1 MKQPIAWSAR
11 WPRQL
16 LIAVNGV
23 TIVCLLSVAVVYV
36 YARYRLNQ
44 IKVIHN
50 LPLSTTPS
58 GGGSTSDGLSPMNI
72 LLVGDNT
79 REGLDPSEAAKFGTP
94 TEAGG
99 SHSDVTMILHL
110 DPKSNGVSLLSI
122 PRDLFVPLPPNNIAG
137 KVGKIDSALNG
148 TNYHNSDGA
157 AQLIMAIENDLGI
170 PINHYVQINFDGFQR
185 TVDALGGINMYFPT
199 QLYDIDAA
207 LHTSRIGCVHLNG
220 TTALAVVRSRHLQYY
235 TPGSNLNAPYSWP
248 REQQSDLARIRRD
261 HTFLRVLATTVI
273 NEGLTT
279 DLVKLNDILGALI
292 SQVKID
298 PGLKSDLVP
307 LVRHFRGAN
316 VDAIPEMTLP
326 ITVYPDNGQYFYSGN
341 GYGQVD
347 FPVEPLDHQLI
358 AQWQGSPIATAD
370 LSSFSVNVSSITDT
384 PRQAT
389 TVASALTAAGFN
401 VNNAGQ
407 GQNPALVV
415 ETMIRYHPSANGL
428 AQAETVLQA
437 LSGAVMMQ
445 ADSTLPEGIVGLDV
459 GSAVAV
465 TGPQSATAPG
475 TGSVG
480 APSTA
485 VPTTSGKTGST
496 STTATT
502 VAGGSSGS
510 ASTATAV
517 PTVGHQPPS
526 SSVDQPAP
534 WDPVACT
541 PGQPVIGG

>member
-1 MKQPIAWSAR
+1 MSQPIAWSPR
-11 WPRQL
+11 WPRRL
-16 LIAVNGV
+16 LIAVNAV
-23 TIVCLLSVAVVYV
+23 TVLCLLSVAVVYG
-36 YARYRLNQ
+36 YARYRLGQ

-50 LPLSTTPS
+50 LPLSTTAS
-58 GGGSTSDGLSPMNI
+58 GGGASTSDGLTPMNI

-79 REGLDPSEAAKFGTP
+79 RAGLDPSEAAKFGT
-94 TEAGG
+94 TIDAGG

-110 DPKSNGVSLLSI
+110 DPKTDSVSLLSI

-148 TNYHNSDGA
+148 TNYKNTDGA
-157 AQLIMAIENDLGI
+157 AQLILAIQSDLGI

-207 LHTSRIGCVHLNG
+207 LHTSKVGCVHLNG

-273 NEGLTT
+273 NQGLTT
-279 DLVKLNDILGALI
+279 DLVKLNDILGAVI
-292 SQVKID
+292 SQVQID

-307 LVRHFRGAN
+307 LVKHFRGTN
-316 VDAIPEMTLP
+316 VDAVPQMTLP
-326 ITVYPDNGQYFYSGN
+326 ITVYPDNGQYYYSGN

-370 LSSFSVNVSSITDT
+370 QSSFTVNVTSITDT

-389 TVASALTAAGFN
+389 TVVSALTAAGFN
-401 VNNAGQ
+401 VNNSGQ
-407 GQNPALVV
+407 GQSPALVV
-415 ETMIRYHPSANGL
+415 ETMIRYHPSTNGL
-428 AQAETVLQA
+428 AQAETVLQS
-437 LSGAVMMQ
+437 LSGTVMMQ
-445 ADSTLPEGIVGLDV
+445 ADPTLPEGIVGLDV
-459 GSAVAV
+459 GTAVSV
-465 TGPQSATAPG
+465 SGPQSAAATG
-475 TGSVG
+475 TGS
-480 APSTA
+480 ASTTSTV
-485 VPTTSGKTGST
+485 VPTTSGKAGST
-496 STTATT
+496 STTAT
-502 VAGGSSGS
+502 A
-510 ASTATAV
+510 TATGPTV